1 MNNITETSDA
11 RGAAIAMTD
20 ADALAEIRESQDR
33 LSAQVRRLHE
43 LLERQ
48 GALLDIAYLS
58 IKGTAQITA
67 LSDSHIRQAVTCGE
81 LPASNVGTARRPI
94 YRIAKTDLSEWLE
107 SRKGISRPLG
117 RAELRALIERQ
128 MPGLSGTRSK

>member
-1 MNNITETSDA
+1 MNNIIESFEA
-11 RGAAIAMTD
+11 NGAVIAMTD
-20 ADALAEIRESQDR
+20 ADVLAEIRQSQVR

-48 GALLDIAYLS
+48 VTLLDEAYLP
-58 IKGTAQITA
+58 IKRAAQITA
-67 LSDSHIRQAVTCGE
+67 LSNSHIRQAVTCGE

-94 YRIAKTDLSEWLE
+94 YRIAKTDLSAWLE
-107 SRKGISRPLG
+107 SRKGNSRPLG